1 MGAARHLVGR
11 RHQQRQARAQMPRCL
26 CSRTA
31 AAAAA
36 AAARAAAVAEPRA
49 QVALHV
55 EQVEEHGVLR
65 VARPLQQ

>member
-11 RHQQRQARAQMPRCL
+11 RHQQRQARAQMPRRL
-26 CSRTA
+26 CSRP

>member
-26 CSRTA
+26 CSRT